1 MTSEE
6 VELPD
11 AQLKQYPSAIMERYL
26 ARFGLTQLDLKVQGI
41 RYLLKAKI
49 DSDIYVEFQKQTITS
64 LETKVA
70 GLLGFVDRYAHL
82 KPRADV
88 TNAKS

>member
-49 DSDIYVEFQKQTITS
+49 DSDIFIASQKKTIIS
-64 LETKVA
+64 LESKVR
-70 GLLGFVDRYAHL
+70 GLFVFVDRYAHL